1 MNGSGAVRV
10 QLLPDDLRGGRV
22 EPEWPAAHRAQL
34 CETAANALENRR
46 PAVSTRRRG
55 ARGTGPRLTA
65 RSSAP
70 LGLLSL
76 SQGNVSAPRHARC
89 GSRGP
94 VFVWDVGRNPYIFAL
109 YRSS

>member
-22 EPEWPAAHRAQL
+22 EPERPAAHRAQL

-46 PAVSTRRRG
+46 PQSAHDASLAWNRSAPDRT
-55 ARGTGPRLTA
+55 
-65 RSSAP
+65 SSAP

-76 SQGNVSAPRHARC
+76 SQGNVSAPWHARC
-89 GSRGP
+89 GSRSRLSGTS
-94 VFVWDVGRNPYIFAL
+94 DGART
-109 YRSS
+109 S